1 MVARFQSV
9 ISQEIR
15 RQLLEKTGRETP
27 DQVIACVGGGSNA
40 MGAFYHFLDDEAVK
54 LTGVEAGGEGVDSG
68 RSAATTVLGKDGI
81 IHGSRS
87 LLMQTADGQIV
98 EPHSIRAE
106 ERSVG
111 KECVSTCRY
120 RGAPYH

>member
-1 MVARFQSV
+1 
-9 ISQEIR
+9 
-15 RQLLEKTGRETP
+15 
-27 DQVIACVGGGSNA
+27 

-98 EPHSIRAE
+98 ETHSISAGLDYPGLGPQHAHLYDKKRVE
-106 ERSVG
+106 FVNKQERQKSENRRVG
-111 KECVSTCRY
+111 KEKE
-120 RGAPYH
+120 

>member
-1 MVARFQSV
+1 
-9 ISQEIR
+9 
-15 RQLLEKTGRETP
+15 
-27 DQVIACVGGGSNA
+27 

-87 LLMQTADGQIV
+87 LLMQTADRKIV
-98 EPHSIRAE
+98 EPHSISAGLDYPGIGPQHAPLSADLQSTRLNSSHSRAS
-106 ERSVG
+106 RMPS
-111 KECVSTCRY
+111 S
-120 RGAPYH
+120 